1 MKTNDRLLKKFL
13 NTKKIHTTFLTNK
26 YYSAFINSDRLDAL
40 FIFDA
45 HSRKLIEANPAFYE
59 ILQYTPND
67 LVNLYLEDIVI
78 DDLPSITTN
87 ISNILKFPFI
97 NLPVQLYRR
106 KNSSMLYAESKVK
119 LFKCRKKQFII
130 VSIRDITDWQHQ
142 QNRLHLALQVFNS
155 ALDGIL
161 VTDTQGVIQ
170 LANPAFLKNT
180 GYALDELLGMTPRI
194 LKSGKHDDSF
204 YAELW
209 HSLFEREQ
217 WQGEIWN
224 KRKDGELYPL
234 WLMINAVKDEH
245 GQVVM
250 YSAMARDLSDRLKY
264 EEKIKYQAYYD
275 GLTDLPNRRFFYQ
288 KAHDCL
294 LLAKRYNYLMA
305 IMFIDLDAFKIIND
319 NFGHSIG
326 DLLLIEVGQRLR
338 KCVRESDTVA
348 RMGGD
353 EFTLIL
359 SKINDKTDAELIAL
373 KIHHTLSQPFTM
385 LEQEITISCSIGIT
399 IFPEHGDNEEELV
412 KKADNAMYNAKSE
425 GKNSYRFYSEDIQT
439 KKTYTPV

>member
-1 MKTNDRLLKKFL
+1 
-13 NTKKIHTTFLTNK
+13 
-26 YYSAFINSDRLDAL
+26 
-40 FIFDA
+40 
-45 HSRKLIEANPAFYE
+45 
-59 ILQYTPND
+59 
-67 LVNLYLEDIVI
+67 
-78 DDLPSITTN
+78 
-87 ISNILKFPFI
+87 
-97 NLPVQLYRR
+97 
-106 KNSSMLYAESKVK
+106 
-119 LFKCRKKQFII
+119 
-130 VSIRDITDWQHQ
+130 
-142 QNRLHLALQVFNS
+142 
-155 ALDGIL
+155 
-161 VTDTQGVIQ
+161 
-170 LANPAFLKNT
+170 
-180 GYALDELLGMTPRI
+180 MTPRI

-319 NFGHSIG
+319 NSW
-326 DLLLIEVGQRLR
+326 VQLR
-338 KCVRESDTVA
+338 KSNTEPIIRIIAEAESIEEV
-348 RMGGD
+348 
-353 EFTLIL
+353 
-359 SKINDKTDAELIAL
+359 NELI
-373 KIHHTLSQPFTM
+373 K
-385 LEQEITISCSIGIT
+385 SI
-399 IFPEHGDNEEELV
+399 
-412 KKADNAMYNAKSE
+412 ADIVN
-425 GKNSYRFYSEDIQT
+425 
-439 KKTYTPV
+439 V